1 MPRQRCA
8 VSSRQAHP
16 GLVIL
21 VAVLNAPP
29 SASAGCNVH
38 VTFAVYVAVAVS
50 AAVTIATADVFSTGP
65 FS

>member
-1 MPRQRCA
+1 MPRQRCV
-8 VSSRQAHP
+8 VSSHQAHP
-16 GLVIL
+16 GLVVL
-21 VAVLNAPP
+21 VAVLDAPP
-29 SASAGCNVH
+29 STSVGCIVP